1 MQNSRQ
7 QALIL
12 LALLING
19 CGPLTVTLQR
29 ESPPVIH
36 SPAATP
42 SATPP
47 QAETAPKPVPTASV
61 ALDITKQV
69 TIQVLNPTNK
79 AQANWYKKN
88 DKTIVMKVGAT
99 AEISATVVLKDGTQ
113 SQNVTWSSSDSTV
126 AGVKE
131 GRISANKL
139 GVSTVLATSNLD
151 ASYKGLLNVEVVND
165 ANYAASDSLSI
176 NNVSAMS
183 AYIELGSQRFRGIKM
198 GVNQAVSA
206 YAIVTLSDKT
216 KNGNVIWET
225 SDERIALVDPEGRIQ
240 AQKPGVTT
248 IVAKYRLNPDVKALI
263 EVEVGANPVSEEA
276 MGVSLLESS
285 SPVASVAPVP
295 APTPTPSPASEP
307 GKNNKPVI
315 QYLLPN
321 PSNSAKQGE
330 IITLKVSAF
339 DPDQDT
345 LKYLWSATKGTLS
358 ANQGEA
364 VSWRP
369 QRSDGSPEKGLAT
382 ITVIVDDGR
391 GATESASVNITI
403 EP

>member
-1 MQNSRQ
+1 
-7 QALIL
+7 
-12 LALLING
+12 
-19 CGPLTVTLQR
+19 
-29 ESPPVIH
+29 
-36 SPAATP
+36 
-42 SATPP
+42 
-47 QAETAPKPVPTASV
+47 
-61 ALDITKQV
+61 
-69 TIQVLNPTNK
+69 
-79 AQANWYKKN
+79 
-88 DKTIVMKVGAT
+88 MKVGAT
-99 AEISATVVLKDGTQ
+99 AEISATVVLKDGTK

-126 AGVKE
+126 AGIKE
-131 GRISANKL
+131 GRIMPTSWASAL
-139 GVSTVLATSNLD
+139 FWQRLIWS
-151 ASYKGLLNVEVVND
+151 ASYKGRLNVEVVND

-240 AQKPGVTT
+240 AQKQGVTT

-276 MGVSLLESS
+276 MGLTLLESS
-285 SPVASVAPVP
+285 SPVASVAPAPSP

-321 PSNSAKQGE
+321 PSNSAKQGD
-330 IITLKVSAF
+330 IITLKVSAY

-345 LKYLWSATKGTLS
+345 LKFSWSSTKGTLS
-358 ANQGEA
+358 ANQGET

-369 QRSDGSPEKGLAT
+369 QRSDGSPETGLAT

-403 EP
+403 EN